1 MTMSKTMQRALS
13 LQTRLEKLADSK
25 DEKIASSSLAELTK
39 LHISEIE
46 IEARE
51 DRIMPLREEIAELK
65 RKLATA
71 EESLSPVT
79 TERDVL
85 LAEVSGLR
93 EQAAKFAP
101 METEYVDLKTNF
113 DARILDARKE
123 LVAEAERHSWDAQ
136 RARNEMKFQLDE
148 AREKFGQAG
157 LQLLLDETKKIIEQ
171 YKVPEPD
178 PASLPHGI
186 SNLYLTLWGR
196 TPRYASVAMAF
207 AHITEPT
214 PAFKEQVYKVLSVG
228 LPISP
233 TLIMPS
239 VDEQLRNENAQP
251 HYVYPKRD
259 PVPDLAE
266 RREVLTAMAIK
277 FNCLDE
283 VQARVDQ
290 KHAEIIGQQRQE
302 NTASLQRQQTDLAR
316 MGYGR
321 SEIAAPVPVSNVPL
335 SEHGLAC
342 SCPLCGGP
350 SPESKWDGFI
360 PADPALPRNVFS
372 GNPTENSDDK

>member
-1 MTMSKTMQRALS
+1 MSKAMQREIK
-13 LQTRLEKLADSK
+13 LQAQLEKLAESK
-25 DEKIASSSLAELTK
+25 DEKVAGRAVSDLTA
-39 LHISEIE
+39 LHIAAT
-46 IEARE
+46 EAESRE
-51 DRIMPLREEIAELK
+51 ERITPLRTEIADLK
-65 RKLATA
+65 KKLAAA
-71 EESLSPVT
+71 EESLTPVT
-79 TERDVL
+79 VERDAL
-85 LAEVSGLR
+85 LAEVVALR
-93 EQAAKFAP
+93 EQVAKFATV
-101 METEYVDLKTNF
+101 EAELIDLKTNF

-207 AHITEPT
+207 AQVTEPT
-214 PAFKEQVYKVLSVG
+214 PAFKEQLYKVLSVG